1 MVKRRRKAEEGNFRG
16 VCVCLF
22 VLCTYLIYIYYEY
35 IYITFR
41 KKIRRVS
48 HDKDGLKSKV
58 IYI

>member
-16 VCVCLF
+16 VCVCVF
-22 VLCTYLIYIYYEY
+22 VFV
-35 IYITFR
+35 TFR